1 MNNSANKTIDPLKT
15 EAALQA
21 QAKAKSLKQNF
32 KSLDE
37 QTINQLFKEARS
49 HNGWQDKPV
58 QQHLIEELYEIVRW
72 GSTSMN
78 CCPARFRFI
87 TSDSAKERLKP
98 ALAEGNI
105 EKALAAPVIA
115 IIAHDLDFP
124 ATMPQLFPHRDV
136 SAVFKDKPEFVANTA
151 FRNGTLQGAYLMLAA
166 RALGLDC
173 GPLSGFSNQKVD
185 QEFFAGTQVK
195 SNFLCCLGYGD
206 TSKVFQRLPRLSF
219 KQACEV
225 L

>member
-1 MNNSANKTIDPLKT
+1 MNNPLQT

-21 QAKAKSLKQNF
+21 QAQAQALKENF
-32 KSLDE
+32 KPLDE
-37 QTINQLFKEARS
+37 HTLDLLFKEARS
-49 HNGWQDKPV
+49 HNGWLDKPV
-58 QQHLIEELYEIVRW
+58 PQTLIEALYEIVRW

-87 TSDSAKERLKP
+87 TSDAAKAKLKP

-105 EKALAAPVIA
+105 EKTMAAPVVA
-115 IIAHDLDFP
+115 IIGYDLDFP

-136 SAVFKDKPEFVANTA
+136 SDVFKDKPEFVATTA
-151 FRNGTLQGAYLMLAA
+151 FRNGTLQGAYLIMAA

-173 GPLSGFSNQKVD
+173 GPLSGFNNKKVD
-185 QEFFAGTQVK
+185 EAFFANTQIK

-206 TSKVFQRLPRLSF
+206 TSKIFQRLPRLSF
-219 KQACEV
+219 EQACEV